1 MEVLIESF
9 KYRRKRRLGTFLSEA
24 LGERLLTSGK
34 FPSVDSIV
42 PVPLHKRKRKERGFN
57 QSDIIARQLSEKLGI
72 PVLSDSVIR
81 KRNTRTQT
89 GLSREQRQ
97 RNVKGAFEFTGKLSL
112 KGKRLL
118 LVDDVLTTGSTMREC
133 ARTLKTAGADRI
145 LGVTLAV
152 AAGTEPLEL

>member
-1 MEVLIESF
+1 
-9 KYRRKRRLGTFLSEA
+9 
-24 LGERLLTSGK
+24 
-34 FPSVDSIV
+34 
-42 PVPLHKRKRKERGFN
+42 
-57 QSDIIARQLSEKLGI
+57 
-72 PVLSDSVIR
+72 LSDSVIR